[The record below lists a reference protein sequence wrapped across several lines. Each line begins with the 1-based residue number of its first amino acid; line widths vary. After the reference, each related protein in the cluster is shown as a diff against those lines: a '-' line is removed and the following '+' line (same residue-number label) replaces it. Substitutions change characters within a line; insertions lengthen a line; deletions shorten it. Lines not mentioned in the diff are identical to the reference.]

1 MTRFLDELARSMAR
15 PMPRS
20 RALRLLAGA
29 IASAAVPGV
38 VWKGGSAAAR
48 GRVRRLDACGG
59 GHGPL
64 PYEFFCADSP
74 TSHPGPPCG
83 PLRGGAQDCC
93 DGYEPQCCSDGPAD
107 NGRQGH
113 YCCEATCECHKGL
126 CCTPGSAKGVDEQG
140 RPLCCE
146 PGWLLKNGRCV
157 PKVCGPDITDELGAT
172 LSRVNSKFAEWSKV
186 TRTDV
191 CVGLVTLPSASVAW
205 DILELGPGGREKFA
219 KQNQP
224 DCSTCGFSVQV
235 GRDCHYAG
243 SVNYAVFGRMMRL
256 CHDFLDDS
264 AIGDWFS
271 QQETLEL
278 VYIYKNITG
287 SQGANFQAANEWA
300 LVGYRNGALRP
311 IPAGDRKEC
320 TQLCSK
326 EYSGPGF
333 TVQWSFRTIRPR

>member
-1 MTRFLDELARSMAR
+1 MTRFLDEVARSLAR

-20 RALRLLAGA
+20 RALRLLGGA
-29 IASAAVPGV
+29 LASAALPGV
-38 VWKGGSAAAR
+38 FGGRSAASTRRRELPDICGGSP
-48 GRVRRLDACGG
+48 
-59 GHGPL
+59 GPL
-64 PYEFFCADSP
+64 AYEFFCAGP
-74 TSHPGPPCG
+74 TKPNGGPACG
-83 PLRGGAQDCC
+83 PIRGGVPDCC
-93 DGYEPQCCSDGPAD
+93 DRIEPKCCADGDPN

-113 YCCEATCECHKGL
+113 YCCGSTCECYKGI
-126 CCTPGSAKGVDEQG
+126 CCTPGSTKGVDKQG
-140 RPLCCE
+140 KPLCCE
-146 PGWLLKNGRCV
+146 PGWLLKNGGCV

-172 LSRVNSKFAEWSKV
+172 LSRVNNTFAGWSKT

-191 CVGLVTLPSASVAW
+191 CIGLVTLPSAAVAW

-219 KQNQP
+219 KRNQP

-235 GRDCHYAG
+235 GSDCHYAG

-271 QQETLEL
+271 QEETLEL

-300 LVGYRNGALRP
+300 LTGYRNGSLRP
-311 IPAGDRKEC
+311 FPPGDRKEC
-320 TQLCSK
+320 TEMCSK
-326 EYSGPGF
+326 DYSGPGF